1 MPNAYERPRSLDKA
15 LGILANGD
23 WTVLAGGTDVYPMAT
38 DAFAW
43 GRPGPQRIL
52 DVSAI
57 ADLPGIEETADQ
69 FRLGGQVT
77 WTELIEADLPA
88 QFDGL
93 KAAGREVGGV
103 QIQNRGTIIGNIC
116 NASPA
121 ADGVPPLL
129 TLDAEVEI
137 RSLVDTRTIPI
148 GDFILGNR
156 RTALVKGEMVTALII
171 PKRSTSAKSGF
182 LKLGARRYLVIS
194 IAMVAGVIDCGP
206 DGRIDHARVAVGS
219 CSEVAQRLPALE
231 AALIGL
237 SLDPGIAQ
245 ALTPEMLSVL
255 SPIDDVRGDAA
266 YRQHSAE
273 ALVTRLLSNL
283 GAAA

>member
-1 MPNAYERPRSLDKA
+1 M
-15 LGILANGD
+15 
-23 WTVLAGGTDVYPMAT
+23 
-38 DAFAW
+38 
-43 GRPGPQRIL
+43 RI
-52 DVSAI
+52 
-57 ADLPGIEETADQ
+57 E
-69 FRLGGQVT
+69 
-77 WTELIEADLPA
+77 
-88 QFDGL
+88 
-93 KAAGREVGGV
+93 
-103 QIQNRGTIIGNIC
+103 
-116 NASPA
+116 
-121 ADGVPPLL
+121 
-129 TLDAEVEI
+129 
-137 RSLVDTRTIPI
+137 
-148 GDFILGNR
+148 
-156 RTALVKGEMVTALII
+156 KGEMVTALII

-194 IAMVAGVIDCGP
+194 IAMVAGGIDCGP